1 MDTVHYEGRAQ
12 VAEVTAVVVLYF
24 LQLNRV
30 DAAEKI
36 AEEALKGNPGF
47 AVLHLLLANVH
58 VRKRDY
64 SALFR
69 DLDTFL
75 KLEPKGPTSDQVH
88 RTREKFQ
95 RALAN
100 TPHLF
105 ESPGESLVRWPLPRG
120 FLSSRCVTQLAE
132 AILRAGRA
140 LVQNGA
146 PKGETL
152 EAHRNGSIN
161 ELHPRIRR
169 RSAACGHTGAPR
181 LRLSEVPAH
190 H

>member
-36 AEEALKGNPGF
+36 AEQALKGNPGF

-105 ESPGESLVRWPLPRG
+105 ESPGESLCDGL
-120 FLSSRCVTQLAE
+120 F
-132 AILRAGRA
+132 
-140 LVQNGA
+140 
-146 PKGETL
+146 
-152 EAHRNGSIN
+152 H
-161 ELHPRIRR
+161 
-169 RSAACGHTGAPR
+169 
-181 LRLSEVPAH
+181 EVFFQADA
-190 H
+190 